1 MAGRMAKPVYRR
13 DSRMRISLYLVV
25 FVVVLLMVVVSVR
38 TYGFRKQLDE
48 KRAYITELQTNIA
61 AEEARAEEIEE
72 YKKYTQTRGYIE
84 KIAKE
89 KLGLVYDGEIVFRH
103 E

>member
-1 MAGRMAKPVYRR
+1 MAGRTGKPVYRK
-13 DSRMRISLYLVV
+13 DTRMRVSLYLVV
-25 FVVVLLMVVVSVR
+25 FVVALLMVVVSVR
-38 TYGFRKQLDE
+38 GYGFKRQLDE
-48 KRAYITELQTNIA
+48 KRAYIAELETRIA
-61 AEEARAEEIEE
+61 AEEVRAEEIEE

-89 KLGLVYDGEIVFRH
+89 KLGLVYEGEIVFRH

>member
-1 MAGRMAKPVYRR
+1 MAGRTGKPVYRR
-13 DSRMRISLYLVV
+13 DTRMRISLYLVV
-25 FVVVLLMVVVSVR
+25 FVVALLMVVVSVR
-38 TYGFRKQLDE
+38 GYGFKKQLDE
-48 KRAYITELQTNIA
+48 KRAYIAELETKIE

-89 KLGLVYDGEIVFRH
+89 KLGLVYEGEIVFRH